1 MTTNRETFDSIA
13 ASWYRTRHWPL
24 LRTEIEEVSR
34 RWRSGRVANL
44 GCGHGSDFL
53 PLKGGFDLYGLDF
66 SRQMLLHGCKFTA
79 RHGMQASL
87 IQGDLVALPFRDGS
101 FDYAIAV
108 ASYHHVEG
116 EDAREQ
122 AFAEL
127 HRILRPGGEVFLSVW
142 NHLQPRFW
150 FTPRDQQVPWRTE
163 GKVLNRYYHFYRHGE
178 LGGLLKR
185 AGFKIEWMGPE
196 KCFRGPIRRLSRN
209 ICVLASRPP

>member
-1 MTTNRETFDSIA
+1 MTTNREAFDSIA
-13 ASWYRTRHWPL
+13 ASWYRIRHWPL
-24 LRTEIEEVSR
+24 LRTELEEVSR
-34 RWRSGRVANL
+34 RWHSGRVANL

-53 PLKGGFDLYGLDF
+53 PLKEGFDLYGLDF
-66 SRQMLLHGCKFTA
+66 SRQMLLHGRKFAA
-79 RHGMQASL
+79 RRGLRASL
-87 IQGDLVALPFRDGS
+87 IQGDLVALPFGDGS

-163 GKVLNRYYHFYRHGE
+163 GKVLNRYYHLYRHRE
-178 LGGLLKR
+178 LRDLLRR
-185 AGFKIEWMGPE
+185 AGFRIEWMGPE
-196 KCFRGPIRRLSRN
+196 RRFRGPIRRLSRN

>member
-1 MTTNRETFDSIA
+1 
-13 ASWYRTRHWPL
+13 
-24 LRTEIEEVSR
+24 
-34 RWRSGRVANL
+34 
-44 GCGHGSDFL
+44 
-53 PLKGGFDLYGLDF
+53 
-66 SRQMLLHGCKFTA
+66 
-79 RHGMQASL
+79 MQASL

-127 HRILRPGGEVFLSVW
+127 YRILHPGGEVFLSVW

-150 FTPRDQQVPWRTE
+150 FTPRDQQVPWRIE

-185 AGFKIEWMGPE
+185 AGFSIEWMGPE
-196 KCFRGPIRRLSRN
+196 RRFRGPIRRLSQN